1 LPIAVPSYLLQLA
14 IALVSVLMIG
24 VVAALGPF
32 LAFALQAIEGLIA
45 YSTWSLV
52 GLAQRVVGN
61 RSGRSSDCSGR
72 VRRVLQPMAA
82 ASVN

>member
-1 LPIAVPSYLLQLA
+1 LLIAGPSYLLQRA
-14 IALVSVLMIG
+14 ITLVSLLTIG
-24 VVAALGPF
+24 IVAALGPF
-32 LAFALQAIEGLIA
+32 LVFGLQAIEGRIA

-61 RSGRSSDCSGR
+61 RSRRSSDCSGR